1 MDGLGQ
7 ALGAG
12 ADIASGL
19 GRAIP
24 DIASG
29 IGSALP
35 GMASGIGDAVSG
47 IASGLGSIFANR
59 QDFDDWVR
67 YAYPTVDGEGDLEP
81 HTHPFAGSGY
91 PGPLEFGTSED
102 YADRAR
108 KKADDVTDL
117 GDDPLSTPMGDWQ
130 KQSRTA
136 GVADSDYGG
145 RCRECGERVV
155 EDPEYGGY
163 FHADDDDNP
172 VREESDHYVEP
183 DYQPGTLNFNSFSE
197 KDEEDP
203 FEKKGSYDEATDDS
217 SDIVRTFQAHL
228 GETALSPGAGGGG
241 RFDDFASAAQGF
253 LRTAGRNYSLAEQS
267 ELIREGDK
275 GGAGNLRSLD
285 LTGTHYEDMDSLGW

>member
-1 MDGLGQ
+1 MMSGGGMTGMDSMDGLSQ

-19 GRAIP
+19 GQAIP

-29 IGSALP
+29 LGNALP

-67 YAYPTVDGEGDLEP
+67 YAYPAGGGDDFNPKTLP
-81 HTHPFAGSGY
+81 HIPFAGSGN
-91 PGPLEFGTSED
+91 PGPLEYGTSEE

-108 KKADDVTDL
+108 AKADDVTDL
-117 GDDPLSTPMGDWQ
+117 GSGDLTKPMGDWQ
-130 KQSRTA
+130 KQGA
-136 GVADSDYGG
+136 Y
-145 RCRECGERVV
+145 
-155 EDPEYGGY
+155 
-163 FHADDDDNP
+163 DDDDHGNHHK
-172 VREESDHYVEP
+172 S
-183 DYQPGTLNFNSFSE
+183 GSF
-197 KDEEDP
+197 DP
-203 FEKKGSYDEATDDS
+203 NDDS
-217 SDIVRTFQAHL
+217 SDIVRTFQAHI
-228 GETALSPGAGGGG
+228 GETALGAGAGQGAG
-241 RFDDFASAAQGF
+241 RFDDFSSAAQGF